1 MPVTRKK
8 RVLFVCIGNAFRSQ
22 MAEAFARTY
31 GQDVVE
37 AESAGIAP
45 VLALPDAT
53 REVMREKGIDLDS
66 HFPKALVHTNLKS
79 YDVVVNISGLPLH
92 APRGVRV
99 EVWNVPDPVGEGE
112 DRLRWV
118 RDEIEQ
124 LVVRLLIRLR
134 RKGN

>member
-1 MPVTRKK
+1 MTRKK

-31 GQDVVE
+31 GSDVVE
-37 AESAGIAP
+37 AQSAGIAP
-45 VLALPDAT
+45 VMELPEST

-79 YDVVVNISGLPLH
+79 YDVVVNMSGLPLH
-92 APRGVRV
+92 APPGVQMH
-99 EVWNVPDPVGEGE
+99 VWNVPDPVGEGE
-112 DRLRWV
+112 KRVRQV

-124 LVVRLLIRLR
+124 LVVGLLIRLR
-134 RKGN
+134 GSRN